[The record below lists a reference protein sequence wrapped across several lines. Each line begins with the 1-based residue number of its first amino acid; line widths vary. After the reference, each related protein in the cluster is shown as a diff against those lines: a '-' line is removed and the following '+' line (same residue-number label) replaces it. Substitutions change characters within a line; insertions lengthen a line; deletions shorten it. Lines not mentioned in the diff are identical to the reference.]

1 MSVSDK
7 IWVEKY
13 RPLTLDDIVGHEEV
27 VKRMRKFLDTEDIPH
42 VVFAGKQGIGKTAI
56 IQAFAREKY
65 GEDNWRN
72 NILELNASDE
82 RGIDTIR
89 DKVKNYAVQ
98 GTIGDHQYKIVFL
111 DEADQLTK
119 DAQTA
124 LRRIMEDHADVTRF
138 FMSCNYLSQIIGP
151 IQSRC
156 APFSISPLTDSDL
169 ETIGKNV
176 VAQEGIQIDDDTL
189 NLMVNAADGDARKLI
204 NSLQAAEYEGVIDEN
219 GVSVVVQTV
228 DEPLIHQ
235 IVDTAI
241 EGDLDDAMRQ
251 LDVEVLKE
259 GVPANLLCDT
269 FLKVIKKKDLPG
281 DVKAKML
288 DKVAEVN
295 WRAMRGANPHVQ
307 FHSLL
312 ADLHVANYVALEGY
326 ERS

>member
-156 APFSISPLTDSDL
+156 APFSISPLTDGDL

-176 VAQEGIQIDDDTL
+176 VEQENIEIDDDTL

-326 ERS
+326 ER